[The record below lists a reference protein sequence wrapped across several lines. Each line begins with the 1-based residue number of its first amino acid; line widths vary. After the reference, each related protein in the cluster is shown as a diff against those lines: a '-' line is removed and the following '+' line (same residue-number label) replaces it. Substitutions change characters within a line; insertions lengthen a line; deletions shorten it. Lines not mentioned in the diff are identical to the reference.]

1 MGRSCVK
8 QTAVEHSKHFY
19 AFLHFL
25 LQTAICFII
34 IQLHKAAV
42 VLRPFLERIRPTGLW
57 YRYKNSS
64 QAIKTRSLPYVKK
77 NLYLAEGIW
86 GKAAYVYLWFL
97 ISKFNLRYFLHM
109 NKFDILFQYI
119 STSQIYEEVSE
130 TDMKQP
136 WGHLNTNIH
145 LEIRR
150 IQKRKHSTLPQGKR
164 KKIKAAKPF
173 MLGKNRTSRQTQ
185 SSVWRLPFFSKTI
198 IRYSQKQGQCSTKW
212 TLSKKNHHRFTRV
225 GRDLGRSSSPTPMLK
240 QAPYCRLHRKVPSQ
254 VFNISR
260 EGNTTY
266 LTGQR
271 VLVLCNSQSIEASYV
286 TVCDR

>member
-64 QAIKTRSLPYVKK
+64 QAIKARSLPYVKK

-173 MLGKNRTSRQTQ
+173 MLGENRTSRQTQ

-212 TLSKKNHHRFTRV
+212 TLSKKIITDSQGLEGTLGDHQVQLPCWSRLPTAGYTEKCPVRFSISQEKEIPRT
-225 GRDLGRSSSPTPMLK
+225 SPD
-240 QAPYCRLHRKVPSQ
+240 S
-254 VFNISR
+254 VF
-260 EGNTTY
+260 
-266 LTGQR
+266 
-271 VLVLCNSQSIEASYV
+271 
-286 TVCDR
+286 